1 MKKIA
6 IDFETHL
13 IAPGNLAPRIVCGS
27 FAEGSVTRLH
37 LREEALSLTKLLL
50 VNKVVLVGA
59 NIAYDFGCLL
69 RHRPDCF
76 PYVWDAYANQRV
88 WDVQHVALLN
98 AIAEGRLT
106 DHGLFRK
113 DGTKVQSGRY
123 SLFECVLESLGRDN
137 AKENDEYR
145 LRYAEFDDVPLEQW
159 PERAVQYPKDD
170 ALNTLQVADKQLAD
184 GYQNLHNAPA
194 QSWAAFAMHLGAIW
208 GIRTDPARV
217 EEFATEVLQKQA
229 ELKERFQAEGFYRVG
244 GTKKEP
250 KLVKNT
256 QFIKDRVEKAYL
268 GQPPRTEGG
277 DVSADRVALEESG
290 DELLEAF
297 ASVSKT
303 DKLATYVPA
312 LREAARVPLN
322 VKPNPIL
329 ATGRSSYEGLIQLMP
344 RKGGVRNCF
353 KARDG
358 YVFCS
363 VDYSA
368 IEMSGLAE
376 ACLELVGESVLADAI
391 NADMDPHSFFGAKML
406 GVEYDYFLKR
416 KKEPEFDLLRQAG
429 KAANFGFPGMM
440 GASKFVVAKRREG
453 QRVCKWADPKSECG
467 GEKVLVWKNRPTDY
481 PLCVACLEHAEKLRR
496 IFLEAWPEV
505 QRYWQ
510 IVGGLMDPAD
520 DSVVQLV
527 SQRKRGGLSAPA
539 AANTFFQG
547 LTADGAKAAVV
558 ELTRRMYLDKQSALF
573 GSRLVV
579 FAHDE
584 TILEMPE
591 ATAHEAAHEQARV
604 MVEEMQKFVR
614 RVKVKAEP
622 ALMRYW
628 YKEAQPVYVDGRLVP
643 WEPLPGPLDSIN

>member
-1 MKKIA
+1 MTTKMIA
-6 IDFETHL
+6 LDFETHL

-27 FAEGSVTRLH
+27 FAERKSTDGSTLSKLL
-37 LREEALSLTKLLL
+37 LREEAVGLAKM
-50 VNKVVLVGA
+50 VLDTPCVVGA

-69 RHRPDCF
+69 RARPDAF
-76 PYVWDAYANQRV
+76 EAVWNAYASMRV

-106 DHGLFRK
+106 DNGLFRK
-113 DGTKVQSGRY
+113 DGSKIQSGRY
-123 SLFECVLESLGRDN
+123 SLAECVLESLGRAN

-145 LRYAEFDDVPLEQW
+145 LRYAEFDGLPLDQW
-159 PERAVQYPKDD
+159 PEKARQYPVDD
-170 ALNTLQVADKQLAD
+170 AVNTLLVAEAQA

-208 GIRTDPARV
+208 GIRTDPTRV
-217 EEFATEVLQKQA
+217 EEFATEVLRKQA
-229 ELKERFQAEGFYRVG
+229 ELKDKFQQEGFYRVG

-250 KLVKNT
+250 KLVKDT
-256 QFIKDRVEKAYL
+256 KFIKSRVASAYL
-268 GQPPRTEGG
+268 GQPPRTEKG
-277 DVSADRVALEESG
+277 DVSTDRVTLEESG
-290 DELLEAF
+290 DPLLEAF
-297 ASVSKT
+297 AGVSKT

-358 YVFCS
+358 FVFCS

-376 ACLELVGESVLADAI
+376 ACLELVGESVLAHAI

-406 GVEYDYFLKR
+406 SIDYETFFKR

-440 GASKFVVAKRREG
+440 STAKFVVAKRRDG
-453 QRVCKWADPKSECG
+453 QRVCKWADPNSRCG
-467 GEKVLVWKNRPTDY
+467 AEKTLVWKNRPTDY

-505 QRYWQ
+505 QQYWKVVQ
-510 IVGGLMDPAD
+510 SHIDPAD
-520 DSVVQLV
+520 DSVKQLV
-527 SQRKRGGLSAPA
+527 SFRKRGGLSAPQ

-558 ELTRRMYLDKQSALF
+558 ELTRRMYLDKSSALY

-584 TILEMPE
+584 TILEIPE
-591 ATAHEAAHEQARV
+591 DRAHDAAHEQAKV
-604 MVEEMQKFVR
+604 MVDEMSKFVR

-628 YKEAQPVYVDGRLVP
+628 YKEAQPVYVEGRLVP
-643 WEPLPGPLDSIN
+643 WEP

>member
-1 MKKIA
+1 MRKIA

-13 IAPGNLAPRIVCGS
+13 IAPGNLTPRIVCGA
-27 FAEGSVTRLH
+27 FAEGEKAFLEP
-37 LREEALSLTKLLL
+37 REEALATTRMVLL
-50 VNKVVLVGA
+50 NADCIVGA
-59 NIAYDFGCLL
+59 NIAYDFGCYL
-69 RHRPDCF
+69 RQRPEDF
-76 PYVWDAYANQRV
+76 ARVWEAYASKRV

-106 DHGLFRK
+106 DHGLFRR
-113 DGTKVQSGRY
+113 DGTKIQSGRY

-145 LRYAEFDDVPLEQW
+145 LRYAEFDGVPLSEW
-159 PERAVQYPKDD
+159 PERAVQYPQDD
-170 ALNTLQVADKQLAD
+170 ALNTLQVADKQL

-194 QSWAAFAMHLGAIW
+194 QSWAAFAMHLGSVW
-208 GIRTDPARV
+208 GIRTDPKRV

-229 ELKERFQAEGFYRVG
+229 ELKERFQAEGFYRIG

-250 KLVKNT
+250 KLVKDT
-256 QFIKDRVEKAYL
+256 KLIKARVEKVYL
-268 GQPPRTEGG
+268 GQPPRTDGG
-277 DVSADRVALEESG
+277 DVSTDRVTLEESG
-290 DELLEAF
+290 EDLLEEF
-297 ASVSKT
+297 AGVSKV

-358 YVFCS
+358 YVLCS

-406 GVEYDYFLKR
+406 GVEYDYFFKR

-440 GASKFVVAKRREG
+440 GAAKFVGAKRKEG

-467 GEKVLVWKNRPTDY
+467 RERTLVWKQRPTDR
-481 PLCVACLEHAEKLRR
+481 PMCVACLEHAEKLRR
-496 IFLEAWPEV
+496 IFLDAWPEV

-510 IVGGLMDPAD
+510 VVQSLIDPAD
-520 DSVVQLV
+520 DSIVQLV

-539 AANTFFQG
+539 AANTYFQG

-558 ELTRRMYLDKQSALF
+558 ELTRRMYLDTSSALY

-584 TILEMPE
+584 TILEIPE
-591 ATAHEAAHEQARV
+591 ARAHEAAHEQARV
-604 MVEEMQKFVR
+604 MVDEMRKFVR

-628 YKEAQPVYVDGRLVP
+628 YKEAQPVYVDGKLVP
-643 WEPLPGPLDSIN
+643 WEPEQKAA